1 MCGIVGFTGT
11 PDKNNLKKMSDCIFH
26 RGPDD
31 DGFIETP
38 NFSFGFR
45 RLAIIDLTNDLYP
58 LTNEDG
64 SIQVICNGEIYNFK
78 ALKEELMKL
87 KHKFRTNSDTEI
99 IAHGYEEWG
108 EDVVNHLRGMFVF
121 VLYDHNKDQM
131 MIARDRIGIK
141 PFYYAEIDGRL
152 VFSSEIKAI
161 IAGSKVDTE
170 PDDNAVY
177 NFLAYRIHDI
187 DKNTFFANIKRVLP
201 GHYMIIDNQSNFRT
215 EKFWNPTINT
225 NFAPS
230 KSDKEYALE
239 FREKFLETVDLHLI
253 GDVPVGTTLSGGLD
267 SSGITSVAAKLY
279 KERYH
284 GSLMDADAKDVK
296 LPNEMYSFSAVH
308 PGETVN
314 EEEYI
319 DTVVEFTGVESIKV
333 QPDIDKF
340 WEELDTWTYF
350 QEEPVIS
357 GAPYAYYVV
366 MREARKKVTVILS
379 GQGGDELLAGY
390 IPYFMSYFQ
399 SAMDQGQPFKGLSE
413 LYAGKDIY
421 VKFVLSKLDGML
433 HKANQIRGADFLNK
447 PSDSEVPEFK
457 HKRNLNERLF
467 QDVTSTTTPCLLRYE
482 DKNSMANSLESRVPF
497 YDHEMAEFA
506 FNLPIDQKIK
516 HGWNRFVYRNAMQGL
531 MPEKNRLRR
540 SKIGFTNPE
549 WEWIERKKEKFVEIF
564 NSDTFRSRK
573 YWDADKIMIGF
584 EKALSG
590 ELRGDILFF
599 WRVFSVEMWLR
610 TFVDKF
616 ETVDTSKLVHFRK

>member
-1 MCGIVGFTGT
+1 MCGIAGFTGA
-11 PDKNNLKKMSDCIFH
+11 PDPTRLKKMTDSIFH

-31 DGFIETP
+31 DGRIETP
-38 NFSFGFR
+38 NFSVGYR
-45 RLAIIDLTNDLYP
+45 RLAMIDLTSGIYP

-64 SIQVICNGEIYNFK
+64 SIEVESNGEIYNFK
-78 ALKEELMKL
+78 ELKAELIKL
-87 KHKFRTNSDTEI
+87 NHKFKTNCDTEV

-108 EDVVNHLRGMFVF
+108 IDVVHKMRGMFVS
-121 VLYDHNKDQM
+121 VIYDKKKESL
-131 MIARDRIGIK
+131 IILRDRIGIK
-141 PFYYAEIDGRL
+141 PFYYAEVDGRL
-152 VFSSEIKAI
+152 AFSSEIKGI
-161 IAGSKVDTE
+161 LAGFDVDRE
-170 PDDNAVY
+170 PDESSVY
-177 NFLAYRIHDI
+177 KFLAYRIHDT
-187 DKNTFFANIKRVLP
+187 DKNTFFKNIKRLLP
-201 GHYMIIDNQSNFRT
+201 GHFMVIESDGNFRI
-215 EKFWNPTINT
+215 EKYWNPTFNQS
-225 NFAPS
+225 FSPA
-230 KSDKEYALE
+230 KSDAEYAGE

-253 GDVPVGTTLSGGLD
+253 SDVPVGTTLSGGLD
-267 SSGITSVAAKLY
+267 SSGITSLAAKLY

-284 GSLMDADAKDVK
+284 GSKMTADATDS
-296 LPNEMYSFSAVH
+296 LPQKMYSFSAVH

-319 DTVVEFTGVESIKV
+319 DAVVDYTGVESVKV
-333 QPDIDKF
+333 VPNVDKF

-390 IPYFMSYFQ
+390 IPYFMSYWQ
-399 SAMDQGQPFKGLSE
+399 SAFDQGQPIQALSE
-413 LYAGKDIY
+413 LYKGSDIY
-421 VKFVLSKLDGML
+421 FKYILSKIDGWM
-433 HKANQIRGADFLNK
+433 HSKNQIRPTDYLNK
-447 PSDSEVPEFK
+447 PGEVDIPAFK

-497 YDHEMAEFA
+497 YDHVMAEFI

-516 HGWNRFVYRNAMQGL
+516 HGWNRFVYRNAMKGL

-549 WEWIERKKEKFVEIF
+549 WEWIERKKEKFIEIF
-564 NSDTFRSRK
+564 SSAEFKSRK
-573 YWDADKIMIGF
+573 FWNADKVLAGF
-584 EKALSG
+584 KDAL
-590 ELRGDILFF
+590 ENDQRGDILFF

-616 ETVDTSKLVHFRK
+616 ETIDTSKLVHFR